1 MNMAL
6 FPPLVADFLLILTG
20 VISIVA
26 LVAAA
31 YSWSINIGQRKQ
43 LDQFAAIEAELEK
56 VKRDLRNLNSK
67 MVPPEQPAAGAESA
81 TALTSAVD
89 PGPTTA
95 GVSQVPIWQAFLA
108 DYNSLAVSINVPK
121 ADKACELFVQNYKLS
136 LLICVDHAAQENGQ
150 TVLKFV
156 PVEQSAGSQYWAWP
170 LPDKNG
176 VYAVVP
182 NPLQSYD
189 QKLHTESG
197 MKETFASN
205 YEQGVYRIL
214 QVRLPAQFQCRE
226 GAWEIIEPGVIQ
238 VR

>member
-1 MNMAL
+1 MHMAL

-31 YSWSINIGQRKQ
+31 YSWSINIAQRKQ
-43 LDQFAAIEAELEK
+43 LDQFVAIEDELKK

-67 MVPPEQPAAGAESA
+67 MVPLEQSAAEFQPGQAPAPAM
-81 TALTSAVD
+81 ALT
-89 PGPTTA
+89 
-95 GVSQVPIWQAFLA
+95 SQVPIWQAFLA
-108 DYNSLAVSINVPK
+108 DYNSLAMSINVPK
-121 ADKACELFVQNYKLS
+121 ADTACELFVRNYKLS

-156 PVEQSAGSQYWAWP
+156 PVEQAAGSQYWAWP

-176 VYAVVP
+176 IYAVVP
-182 NPLQSYD
+182 NPLQPYD

-205 YEQGVYRIL
+205 YEQGVYRTL

>member
-1 MNMAL
+1 MAL

-67 MVPPEQPAAGAESA
+67 MVPPEQSAAEAQSRPAPV
-81 TALTSAVD
+81 SAVE
-89 PGPTTA
+89 PQS
-95 GVSQVPIWQAFLA
+95 VSQVPIWQAFLA

-182 NPLQSYD
+182 NPLLSYD

-197 MKETFASN
+197 MKETFASK
-205 YEQGVYRIL
+205 YEQGVYRI
-214 QVRLPAQFQCRE
+214 
-226 GAWEIIEPGVIQ
+226 
-238 VR
+238 